1 MINQITK
8 TLPRSEWQKVA
19 IRETNEPLVEVRET
33 SRLKIGLVAKRYQ
46 PFFYVRQTVAEKLL
60 KVSVILPTGI
70 NLVLIEGYRTL
81 KSQQESW
88 DRKFQKLKEENP
100 KWTDE
105 QIEYQV
111 RLVVA
116 KPAPLANHHCGG
128 AIDVTLAYS
137 DGTLLDMGTLYP
149 SEAMSAEWYKKFQ
162 MFSDEI
168 TNEQKQNRKI
178 LRDAMETQDFVWYP
192 GEWWHYCW
200 GDRMWAVYS
209 NQTECFY
216 GPAYL
221 PIPFV
226 KFLKREEINA
236 TPIQE
241 CGESLVDIPIT
252 ERILHREGDGAKW
265 LVAKLRKSVL
275 EMLLKAGDMLPN
287 GYKFVV
293 MSAYIPVSMQQKV
306 WDRKL
311 EKLRLEHSDW
321 SEEKLLEEVP
331 KYAARPT
338 KGAPHNTGGSVDVIV
353 LDQNGNEL
361 DMGSPFGGVGKPAHT
376 RFEELTEAQ
385 KQNRQL
391 LYWTMTNTGFIN
403 TNPFEWWHYSF
414 GDRAYAS
421 YKGQE
426 FAIYDGIE
434 E

>member
-1 MINQITK
+1 MLNM
-8 TLPRSEWQKVA
+8 
-19 IRETNEPLVEVRET
+19 
-33 SRLKIGLVAKRYQ
+33 
-46 PFFYVRQTVAEKLL
+46 
-60 KVSVILPTGI
+60 
-70 NLVLIEGYRTL
+70 
-81 KSQQESW
+81 
-88 DRKFQKLKEENP
+88 EENNM
-100 KWTDE
+100 TS
-105 QIEYQV
+105 Y
-111 RLVVA
+111 R
-116 KPAPLANHHCGG
+116 
-128 AIDVTLAYS
+128 
-137 DGTLLDMGTLYP
+137 
-149 SEAMSAEWYKKFQ
+149 
-162 MFSDEI
+162 
-168 TNEQKQNRKI
+168 
-178 LRDAMETQDFVWYP
+178 
-192 GEWWHYCW
+192 
-200 GDRMWAVYS
+200 
-209 NQTECFY
+209 
-216 GPAYL
+216 PAYL

-241 CGESLVDIPIT
+241 SKEPLMDIPMT
-252 ERILHREGDGAKW
+252 ERILHRQGDGAKW

-391 LYWTMTNTGFIN
+391 LYWTMTNAGFIN
-403 TNPFEWWHYSF
+403 TNPFEWWHYAY

-421 YKGQE
+421 YKGEE